1 MTDDQQ
7 TYKDRLSEWEQQ
19 ETTKEVWRQ
28 EAEDAAATAV
38 SLVEE
43 LQGTYR
49 GNREQRETHVMVEA
63 LVSIAHSLLLL
74 SQPERSDRSSSTRC
88 IRGTTSDQRS
98 QSDHACAGHTRTPP
112 ISVSS
117 AGPTRVSRSQG
128 LTRGCQQAYPSD
140 SLDFDHSHWY
150 AWWRTATGYA
160 ANTPQL
166 TGKKIHRRYYG
177 ADRITDDGSIL
188 HNQPGEDAGGTL
200 PLPRQADLHPIQHRP
215 G

>member
-74 SQPERSDRSSSTRC
+74 SQPGKERPQQFDPLHSWN
-88 IRGTTSDQRS
+88 DQ
-98 QSDHACAGHTRTPP
+98 
-112 ISVSS
+112 
-117 AGPTRVSRSQG
+117 
-128 LTRGCQQAYPSD
+128 
-140 SLDFDHSHWY
+140 
-150 AWWRTATGYA
+150 
-160 ANTPQL
+160 
-166 TGKKIHRRYYG
+166 
-177 ADRITDDGSIL
+177 
-188 HNQPGEDAGGTL
+188 
-200 PLPRQADLHPIQHRP
+200 
-215 G
+215 